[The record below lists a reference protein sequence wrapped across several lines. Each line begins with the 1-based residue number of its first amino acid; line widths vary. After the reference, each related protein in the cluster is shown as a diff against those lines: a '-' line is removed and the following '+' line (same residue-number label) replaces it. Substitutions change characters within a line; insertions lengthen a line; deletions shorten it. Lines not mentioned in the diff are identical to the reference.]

1 MINNENVSTQRVQL
15 VRHTFSYFFP
25 YYWMSLAA
33 LLLLYHYLNTSHG
46 IQFQPPWLDS
56 SSYVDYTSKHAA
68 MAAAWVA
75 IAGISVREQKAS
87 SIVSSCLS
95 RKIPSFCIALIL
107 TFQSSTL
114 LVANYEWLTKEGDD
128 FFIKLTSGAVGVSFS
143 LAAIISPYLF
153 ILLAQGNPDPETL
166 KKRQTY
172 LSREQIYLQKL
183 VNDATEI
190 EKDATG
196 YTKQEHESLA
206 LKLFRRSTYFTSIA
220 VICCIVGYIVAIASH
235 IRSLKAVLPFTYV
248 AVLIGLTSIAFFI
261 VFLLTTWTW
270 KQLWVQKTV
279 DFNGEKL
286 YRIILGLIASC
297 FASIKTAVCNFRRSS
312 QNEERVPPK
321 DRDQETSQAARD
333 SINSGNEEQPSKK
346 GVLHYISAIFTSLT
360 LLALFSFAGY
370 ILFIIGRSV
379 FWYIIPEIPYIKNAI
394 NENIFIKIGISF
406 ICGIVSLLS
415 TIAAT
420 DIYARTRRQPTPFRF
435 KQWTRV
441 SLSQVASKV
450 IATNDRD
457 TAVLHKL
464 TSQIPPGER
473 DRVNRSCHC
482 CGAPRSGTKPQVEA
496 TSTNVQLSSRGASDT
511 MPSGE
516 QRSGDQHGQSP
527 TNEQRQP
534 DEIPPVDG
542 LAQDEGGEEDSD
554 QDAQLVDGDDHASRA
569 VLKCPVVA
577 DPGGTGGG
585 PGGEDEAELP
595 TRNTT
600 DLPESSGDGH
610 HHQHHLSADRGTK
623 VGLHPSDAGPTE
635 DRGGH
640 SEDE

>member
-1 MINNENVSTQRVQL
+1 MSNNENVSAQRVQL

-95 RKIPSFCIALIL
+95 RKIPSFCIALLL

-114 LVANYEWLTKEGDD
+114 LVANYAWLTKKGDD

-153 ILLAQGNPDPETL
+153 ILLAQGNPDTKTL
-166 KKRQTY
+166 EKRQKY
-172 LSREQIYLQKL
+172 LSREQIYLQRL

-196 YTKQEHESLA
+196 NKKQKHESLA
-206 LKLFRRSTYFTSIA
+206 LKLFRQSTYVTSIV
-220 VICCIVGYIVAIASH
+220 VICCIVGYIVVIAFH
-235 IRSLKAVLPFTYV
+235 IRPPEAILPFTYI
-248 AVLIGLTSIAFFI
+248 AVLIGLTSITFFM
-261 VFLLTTWTW
+261 VFLLTTWIW

-286 YRIILGLIASC
+286 RRIILGRIWKASC

-312 QNEERVPPK
+312 QNEEQVPPK

-346 GVLHYISAIFTSLT
+346 GVLHYISAIFTSLA

-379 FWYIIPEIPYIKNAI
+379 FWYIIPEIPYIKNTI
-394 NENIFIKIGISF
+394 DGKISIKIGISF
-406 ICGIVSLLS
+406 ICGILSLLS

-420 DIYARTRRQPTPFRF
+420 DIYARARRQPTPFRF

-441 SLSQVASKV
+441 SLSQVASKG
-450 IATNDRD
+450 IATNNRD
-457 TAVLHKL
+457 AAVLHKL
-464 TSQIPPGER
+464 TSQTPPGEQ
-473 DRVNRSCHC
+473 DQVN
-482 CGAPRSGTKPQVEA
+482 
-496 TSTNVQLSSRGASDT
+496 LSSTPSQNDSVSTADT
-511 MPSGE
+511 NKFSNHDHPCTV
-516 QRSGDQHGQSP
+516 DSP
-527 TNEQRQP
+527 KGNGKR
-534 DEIPPVDG
+534 
-542 LAQDEGGEEDSD
+542 GEE
-554 QDAQLVDGDDHASRA
+554 
-569 VLKCPVVA
+569 
-577 DPGGTGGG
+577 
-585 PGGEDEAELP
+585 GED
-595 TRNTT
+595 
-600 DLPESSGDGH
+600 D
-610 HHQHHLSADRGTK
+610 
-623 VGLHPSDAGPTE
+623 
-635 DRGGH
+635 
-640 SEDE
+640 

>member
-1 MINNENVSTQRVQL
+1 MSNNENVSTQRVQL
-15 VRHTFSYFFP
+15 ARHTFSYFFP

-33 LLLLYHYLNTSHG
+33 LLLLYHYLNTSYG

-95 RKIPSFCIALIL
+95 RKIPSFCIALLL

-114 LVANYEWLTKEGDD
+114 LVANYAWLTKEGDD
-128 FFIKLTSGAVGVSFS
+128 FFIKLTSGAVGISFS

-153 ILLAQGNPDPETL
+153 ILLAQGNPDTKTL
-166 KKRQTY
+166 EKRQKY

-190 EKDATG
+190 EKDVTG
-196 YTKQEHESLA
+196 YTKQENESSPLRI
-206 LKLFRRSTYFTSIA
+206 FRRSTYLTSIV
-220 VICCIVGYIVAIASH
+220 VICFIVGYIVLIAFH
-235 IRSLKAVLPFTYV
+235 IRSSEAILPFYV
-248 AVLIGLTSIAFFI
+248 AVLIGLTSITFFM
-261 VFLLTTWTW
+261 VFLLTTWIW

-279 DFNGEKL
+279 DFNDEKL

-297 FASIKTAVCNFRRSS
+297 FASIKTAICNFRRSS
-312 QNEERVPPK
+312 QNEEQVPSR
-321 DRDQETSQAARD
+321 DRDQETGQAARA
-333 SINSGNEEQPSKK
+333 SINSENEEQPSKK
-346 GVLHYISAIFTSLT
+346 GALHYISAIFTSLT

-379 FWYIIPEIPYIKNAI
+379 FWYIIPEIPYIKNTI
-394 NENIFIKIGISF
+394 DGKIYIKIGISLF
-406 ICGIVSLLS
+406 CGILSLLS

-450 IATNDRD
+450 IATNNRD

-464 TSQIPPGER
+464 TSQTPPGE
-473 DRVNRSCHC
+473 
-482 CGAPRSGTKPQVEA
+482 
-496 TSTNVQLSSRGASDT
+496 
-511 MPSGE
+511 
-516 QRSGDQHGQSP
+516 
-527 TNEQRQP
+527 
-534 DEIPPVDG
+534 
-542 LAQDEGGEEDSD
+542 QD
-554 QDAQLVDGDDHASRA
+554 
-569 VLKCPVVA
+569 
-577 DPGGTGGG
+577 
-585 PGGEDEAELP
+585 
-595 TRNTT
+595 
-600 DLPESSGDGH
+600 
-610 HHQHHLSADRGTK
+610 
-623 VGLHPSDAGPTE
+623 
-635 DRGGH
+635 
-640 SEDE
+640 